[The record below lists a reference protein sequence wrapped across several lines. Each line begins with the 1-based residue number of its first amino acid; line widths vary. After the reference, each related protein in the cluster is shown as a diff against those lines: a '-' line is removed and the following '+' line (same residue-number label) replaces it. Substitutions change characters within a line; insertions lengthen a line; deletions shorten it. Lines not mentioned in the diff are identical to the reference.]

1 MNGIGVA
8 PVAIITGGSGGLA
21 PGIARVLGQH
31 GYDLILAAR
40 DVEKLRE
47 TAEALGHQT
56 QAHIEIVPCDV
67 TRTASV
73 GAMALTVVD
82 RLGRIDLLVNAAA
95 SSTPIG
101 GPVERLDVEAL
112 IADFDTKVGGY
123 LRCIQAVS
131 PVMKRQGQG
140 RIVNVGGLTG
150 RSSDTLSG
158 LRNAAISHLTKVMA
172 DQLGPYGI
180 TVNAV
185 HPGLTQTPHLA
196 ELFAEMADARGV
208 TPEAVEAEFIS
219 QVPIRRFST
228 PDEIGDTIAFLADRR
243 GAAINGE
250 SISIDGGY
258 SRGIYL

>member
-1 MNGIGVA
+1 MSGNRA
-8 PVAIITGGSGGLA
+8 CPVAIITGGSGGLA
-21 PGIARVLGQH
+21 PGIARILGQQ
-31 GYDLILAAR
+31 GYDLVLAAR
-40 DVEKLRE
+40 DAEKLQE
-47 TAEALGHQT
+47 AAEALRRST
-56 QAHIEIVPCDV
+56 QARIEIVPCDV

-73 GAMALTVVD
+73 SAMTMTVTD

-101 GPVERLDVEAL
+101 GAIERLDVGAL

-131 PVMKRQGQG
+131 PVMKRQGEG

-150 RSSDTLSG
+150 RSSDALSG
-158 LRNAAISHLTKVMA
+158 MRNAAISHLTKVMA
-172 DQLGPYGI
+172 DQLGPHGI

-185 HPGLTQTPHLA
+185 HPGLTLTPHLI
-196 ELFAEMADARGV
+196 ELFGEMAGARGA

-228 PDEIGDTIAFLADRR
+228 PDEIGDAIAFLADRR
-243 GAAINGE
+243 GASINGE